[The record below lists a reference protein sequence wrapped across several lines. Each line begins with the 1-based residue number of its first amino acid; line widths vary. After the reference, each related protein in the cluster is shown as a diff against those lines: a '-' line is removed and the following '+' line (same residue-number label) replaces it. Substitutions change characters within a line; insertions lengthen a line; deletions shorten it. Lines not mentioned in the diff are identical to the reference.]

1 VSGEE
6 SGDKLKFAR
15 HSLNSRE
22 ALL

>member
-6 SGDKLKFAR
+6 SGDKVKFAR